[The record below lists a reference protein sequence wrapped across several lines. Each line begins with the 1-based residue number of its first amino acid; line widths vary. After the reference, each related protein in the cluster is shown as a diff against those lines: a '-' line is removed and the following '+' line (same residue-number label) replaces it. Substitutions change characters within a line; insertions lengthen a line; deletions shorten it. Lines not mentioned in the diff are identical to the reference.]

1 MVEGVKMQ
9 NKREPASLALALT
22 IVITISALAADK
34 KTYEAQIKQWRAEQ
48 EAELRADDGWLT
60 LAGLFWLK
68 EGDNRIGSDGSND
81 IVLPSATAPAR
92 LGVIEFHDGKVTLR
106 VTGDANVTLNNQP
119 VTTAEL
125 QSDEDQ
131 KPDMLRLGGLSF
143 HVIKRGARYGV
154 RVKDLNSRAR
164 REFKGRR
171 WYPASERYRVTAN
184 FVAYDK
190 PREVDIINKLGDV
203 VKMTSPGHV
212 LFKLNGNDY
221 RLDALDE
228 DGKLF
233 FVFGDRTN
241 GKATYGAGR
250 FLYADAA
257 TAGKVILDF
266 NQAVNPPCA
275 FTPFATCPL
284 PPRQNRLPV
293 AIEAGELNDHPA
305 DGAQAR

>member
-1 MVEGVKMQ
+1 MVKWVKM
-9 NKREPASLALALT
+9 NDTRRPARRALAL
-22 IVITISALAADK
+22 VMLMAISGLAADK
-34 KTYEAQIKQWRAEQ
+34 HAYRAQIEKWRAER
-48 EAELRADDGWLT
+48 EAELKADDGWLT

-68 EGDNRIGSDGSND
+68 EGENRIGSDATND
-81 IVLPSATAPAR
+81 IVLPGGAAPAR
-92 LGVIEFHDGKVTLR
+92 LGVMEFHDGKVTLR
-106 VTGDANVTLNNQP
+106 VTGAANVLLNDKP

-125 QSDEDQ
+125 QSDVRQ
-131 KPDMLRLGGLSF
+131 KPDVLRLGGLSF
-143 HVIKRGARYGV
+143 HVIKRGARYGM

-171 WYPASERYRVTAN
+171 WYPVNESYRVTAD

-190 PREVDIINKLGDV
+190 PREIDIINKLGDV
-203 VKMTSPGHV
+203 IQMTSPGYV
-212 LFKLNGNDY
+212 LFKLNGSDY
-221 RLDALDE
+221 RFDALDE

-257 TAGKVILDF
+257 KDGKVILDF
-266 NQAVNPPCA
+266 NQAVSPPCA

-284 PPRQNRLPV
+284 PPRQNRLTV
-293 AIEAGELNDHPA
+293 AIEAGELT
-305 DGAQAR
+305 